1 MIRSK
6 TLISLALAY
15 VIGLGCSLL
24 TIPVPAPPVLMGAL
38 LVLSLTVGYLLTDK
52 YIIRYRRDSEDSSD
66 D

>member
-1 MIRSK
+1 MIQSK
-6 TLISLALAY
+6 KLISLALAY

-24 TIPVPAPPVLMGAL
+24 SIPVPAPPVLMGAL

-52 YIIRYRRDSEDSSD
+52 YITKYRTTEKEPSD